1 MLYFLYNFLMNKTLR
16 LATLDDAE
24 KILAIYAKYIKNTTI
39 TFEVEVPTLEAFQ
52 TRMKNIMSFFP
63 WIVAEIDGEIAG
75 YAYASKHGE
84 RAAYGWS
91 ADLSVYIDEKFHRHH
106 LGTDLYDELIDLLKK
121 QGFCTVYAAIS
132 TPNPKSE
139 AFHQSYGFHKIGEFK
154 NVGHKMNQWLGVTW
168 YDLQISDYVSNPQE
182 PRHYENGQNVS
193 FYRHHLTF
201 A

>member
-1 MLYFLYNFLMNKTLR
+1 MNKTIR

-24 KILAIYAKYIKNTTI
+24 KILAIYSKYIKNTTI

-63 WIVAEIDGEIAG
+63 WIVSEINGEIAG

-106 LGTDLYDELIDLLKK
+106 LGTDLYHELIDLLKK

-132 TPNPKSE
+132 TPNPRSE

-168 YDLQISDYVSNPQE
+168 YDLQISDYVSNPKE
-182 PRHYENGQNVS
+182 PIS
-193 FYRHHLTF
+193 FTQLQ
-201 A
+201 

>member
-1 MLYFLYNFLMNKTLR
+1 MLYFLYNFLMNKTIR

-63 WIVAEIDGEIAG
+63 WIVAEIDGKIAG

-132 TPNPKSE
+132 TPNPRSE

-168 YDLQISDYVSNPQE
+168 YDLQIADYVSNPKE
-182 PRHYENGQNVS
+182 PIS
-193 FYRHHLTF
+193 FSQLQ
-201 A
+201 

>member
-1 MLYFLYNFLMNKTLR
+1 MNKTIR
-16 LATLDDAE
+16 LATLNDAE
-24 KILAIYAKYIKNTTI
+24 KILAIYSKYIKNTTI

-84 RAAYGWS
+84 RAAYRWS

-139 AFHQSYGFHKIGEFK
+139 AFHQSYGFHRIGEFK

-168 YDLQISDYVSNPQE
+168 YDLQIADYVSNPKE
-182 PRHYENGQNVS
+182 PIS
-193 FYRHHLTF
+193 FTQLQ
-201 A
+201 